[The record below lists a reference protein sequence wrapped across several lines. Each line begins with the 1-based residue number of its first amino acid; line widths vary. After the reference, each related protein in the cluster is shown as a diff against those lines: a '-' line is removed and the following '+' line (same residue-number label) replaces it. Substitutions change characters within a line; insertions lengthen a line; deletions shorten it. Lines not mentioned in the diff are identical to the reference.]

1 MYEELMREHKL
12 SLVTYFDS
20 IRIVNLVHRNDR
32 RQEVR
37 SELARLSIEIDK
49 ENVKFYSAVKPEK
62 PAGFPNEGARGCF
75 MSHLN
80 ILREAH
86 NKGVEKLL
94 ILEDDVDFVK
104 DIKHVLSE
112 VLDELDVLDW
122 DICYFGHHLSLEQSG
137 DNLFHK
143 YEQGIQTT
151 HFYAVKGEV
160 IPRLI
165 SFLELVLSRPPGHP
179 EGGPMHVDGA
189 ISTFRGQNADVKTVV
204 LCNPIGYQRPSRT
217 DIHELPLYD
226 RIPLVKNIVSVIRSV
241 IRRVEHGCR

>member
-1 MYEELMREHKL
+1 MTLNTGLLLIILGIFIANRK
-12 SLVTYFDS
+12 
-20 IRIVNLVHRNDR
+20 II
-32 RQEVR
+32 
-37 SELARLSIEIDK
+37 K
-49 ENVKFYSAVKPEK
+49 
-62 PAGFPNEGARGCF
+62 
-75 MSHLN
+75 SHLN

-179 EGGPMHVDGA
+179 EGGAMHVDGA

-217 DIHELPLYD
+217 DIHELSLYD